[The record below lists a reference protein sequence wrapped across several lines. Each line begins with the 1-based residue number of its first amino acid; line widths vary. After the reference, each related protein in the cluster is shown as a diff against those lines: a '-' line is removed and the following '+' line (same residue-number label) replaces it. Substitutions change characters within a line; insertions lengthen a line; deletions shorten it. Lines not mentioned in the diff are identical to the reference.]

1 MVWDAIAGDAEA
13 EEAQAPF
20 DKSYYVL
27 TPAEMMDHN
36 YPLPVEDEHGGGLR
50 CPDGYVATQPAVK
63 PSAADDDARDDGGA
77 AMHFSLLAVR
87 RNSMDGPSSKHGP
100 FTQDKVARC
109 THGALRTR
117 PPPTT
122 TTLTQPQPSNHPQV
136 DCEMCYTAKG
146 LELTRATFLSESGLV
161 VYDEL
166 VLSPFRR

>member
-63 PSAADDDARDDGGA
+63 KPSAADDDARDDGGA

-87 RNSMDGPSSKHGP
+87 RKLDGRSLVK
-100 FTQDKVARC
+100 TW
-109 THGALRTR
+109 
-117 PPPTT
+117 
-122 TTLTQPQPSNHPQV
+122 TL
-136 DCEMCYTAKG
+136 YT
-146 LELTRATFLSESGLV
+146 
-161 VYDEL
+161 
-166 VLSPFRR
+166 